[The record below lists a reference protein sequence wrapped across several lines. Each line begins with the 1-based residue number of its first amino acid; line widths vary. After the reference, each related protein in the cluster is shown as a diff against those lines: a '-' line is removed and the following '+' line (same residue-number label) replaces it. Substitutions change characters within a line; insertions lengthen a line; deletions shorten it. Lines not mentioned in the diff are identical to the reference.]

1 MSEEE
6 SEMLENK
13 MIEKQPIKNE
23 YIDKLTLELLLNKNH
38 YGKYLAKTDP
48 QRFEEHKLFKSK
60 LRKYAV
66 DIVDITSQYVENPK
80 LGLSTEIEESFECY
94 IKSIFRYF
102 EMKDLENTNDYN
114 QSSNQDTDIMFDNC
128 NTETERET
136 EPSTTSEKSF
146 WGKDRVIKSNDSVK
160 IANYDMNMFQKRR

>member
-1 MSEEE
+1 MDKDICED
-6 SEMLENK
+6 EML
-13 MIEKQPIKNE
+13 EKQPIKNE

-66 DIVDITSQYVENPK
+66 DIVDITSQHIENPK
-80 LGLSTEIEESFECY
+80 LGLSSEIEESFECY

-114 QSSNQDTDIMFDNC
+114 QDIDTMFDNC
-128 NTETERET
+128 NTETET
-136 EPSTTSEKSF
+136 ESSTTSEKSF
-146 WGKDRVIKSNDSVK
+146 WGKDRVIKSNDTVK